1 MFGFFL
7 AFVAGFFKS
16 FSSAFKPKTSTYQS
30 KESHV
35 PFDGYFAAEEM
46 LAEENDAYIPFS
58 DEVEDDYAYDDYE
71 AENDNA
77 EMVECYED
85 YSYEDYSDEAN
96 DIDNTDDTYYY

>member
-1 MFGFFL
+1 MLSSLL
-7 AFVAGFFKS
+7 ALVAGFFKS
-16 FSSAFKPKTSTYQS
+16 FSSAHKPKTSTYQS
-30 KESHV
+30 KENHV

-46 LAEENDAYIPFS
+46 IAEENDAYIPFY

-85 YSYEDYSDEAN
+85 YSDEAN
-96 DIDNTDDTYYY
+96 NIDETDDTYYY